1 MSSPDQLIVSP
12 YRLEA
17 AAQQLTNDAEEAA
30 TAGALMADVGSGFG
44 TPETGLSIGAA
55 LGSLATAFAAGF
67 GTVAAE
73 LTDLATHVSTTARL
87 SVLVDTNAAGY
98 FTASDAI

>member
-12 YRLEA
+12 DRMEA
-17 AAQQLTNDAEEAA
+17 AAEQLTNDAAEAKA
-30 TAGALMADVGSGFG
+30 AGALMTDVG
-44 TPETGLSIGAA
+44 TGLGAPDTGRSVAAA
-55 LGSLATAFAAGF
+55 LGSLGTAFAGGL

-73 LTDLATHVSTTARL
+73 LTDLSTQVSSTARL